1 MIITMLEAR
10 VHEEQISGLVDSFDA
25 SGELPP
31 AIVESFLIREFDSD
45 LWRIV
50 TVWKS
55 REALDEYR
63 TSVDTPG
70 GVLIFRSAGAE
81 PSLTVS
87 EVSAHLSHK

>member
-1 MIITMLEAR
+1 VIITMLEAR
-10 VHEEQISGLVDSFDA
+10 VHEEQVSGLVDSFDA
-25 SGELPP
+25 SGELPS
-31 AIVESFLIREFDSD
+31 AIVESFLIRVSDSD